1 MIRFAAMLALAA
13 AAWAQ
18 QTPME
23 RLKVEA
29 EKARVAVQPDGV
41 VDDIG
46 PVIAAQRLAFRDW
59 MESRLPEKRR
69 TLAGEWETL
78 GADMDA
84 ALGSA
89 GLKAAETE
97 DSKFGYAGLR
107 THWFP
112 ELPDVLFVVASVSIP
127 CGTDDTVYA
136 YRFTP
141 QGRTRILEDHP
152 KAAFGYYVT
161 DVRLSEPDAQG
172 RRLLLTTRMSSQC
185 ASMWMGLAYD
195 VYRVGVGLPK
205 QLLAEQHSTY
215 MGEDRLEYVL
225 EPERLWVELVDA
237 SVGIDIPFSRTQVH
251 GYDLSGARARRIEPV
266 ALQPQDFAEEWMTR
280 PWPEMQTVSDPATA
294 EFHEQLAADY
304 LSGEYIGLGTCDGQN
319 GITVVGMQF
328 DKIGKKSFDPA
339 LEAYLRVRDFGGY
352 HYRMEGATDHLP
364 QGCEI
369 NENASQKHP
378 WLIATELKAL
388 R

>member
-89 GLKAAETE
+89 GLKAAKTE
-97 DSKFGYAGLR
+97 DFKFGYAGLR

-136 YRFTP
+136 RIDSRRRGGRAFWKITRKRSSAIRWEGSNYRS
-141 QGRTRILEDHP
+141 RTR
-152 KAAFGYYVT
+152 KAG
-161 DVRLSEPDAQG
+161 G
-172 RRLLLTTRMSSQC
+172 LLLTKRISTQC
-185 ASMWMGLAYD
+185 ASTWMMTAYD
-195 VYRVGVGLPK
+195 VYRFGEGLPK

-280 PWPEMQTVSDPATA
+280 PWPEMRAMSDPATA
-294 EFHEQLAADY
+294 EFHERLAADY
-304 LSGEYIGLGTCDGQN
+304 FVRASISG
-319 GITVVGMQF
+319 
-328 DKIGKKSFDPA
+328 S
-339 LEAYLRVRDFGGY
+339 
-352 HYRMEGATDHLP
+352 EGATDRTALLWLECSSTRS
-364 QGCEI
+364 GRR
-369 NENASQKHP
+369 ASIRP
-378 WLIATELKAL
+378 WKPTCACATSAAIITGWKAPPIIYLRDATCQTSRELASGI
-388 R
+388 RG